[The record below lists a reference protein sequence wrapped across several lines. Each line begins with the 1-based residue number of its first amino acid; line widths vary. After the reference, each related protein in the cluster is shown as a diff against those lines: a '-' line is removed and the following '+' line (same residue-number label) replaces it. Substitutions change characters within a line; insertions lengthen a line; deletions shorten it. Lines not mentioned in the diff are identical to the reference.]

1 MICPTEVFKKMCDFH
16 RNMTPAEREEYRKK
30 KVEELRTATR
40 KAMKLCPNRN
50 KILDQIVAEMP
61 VVGDE

>member
-1 MICPTEVFKKMCDFH
+1 MICPTEAFKKLCEFH

-30 KVEELRTATR
+30 KVEELRAATR
-40 KAMKLCPNRN
+40 KAMKFCPNRN

-61 VVGDE
+61 DITEE